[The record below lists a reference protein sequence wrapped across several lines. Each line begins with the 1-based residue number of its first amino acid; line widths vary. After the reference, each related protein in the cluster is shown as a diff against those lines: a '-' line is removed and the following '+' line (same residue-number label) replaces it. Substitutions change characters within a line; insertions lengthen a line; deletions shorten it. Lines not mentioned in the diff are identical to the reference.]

1 MFKRK
6 LKPKP
11 ITRQAFKP
19 FGWLIDYARTALP
32 KSKNLFRI
40 VIRERKKGWRIAYLV
55 VRDRS
60 INRLEQHPDS
70 LESFEPIAGKGLLYV
85 ATKKNRGPIKCFL
98 LDKPVILK
106 KGIWHGVVTRSRE
119 FDIKIVENATVKCAY
134 QPLGFEL
141 C

>member
-1 MFKRK
+1 MPVRR

-11 ITRQAFKP
+11 ITRAGFKP
-19 FGWLIDYARTALP
+19 YGWLIDYARTSLP

-40 VIRERKKGWRIAYLV
+40 VIREPKKGWRIAYLV

-60 INRLEQHPDS
+60 IVGLEQHPDS
-70 LESFEPIAGKGLLYV
+70 FESFEPIAGSGLLYV
-85 ATKKNRGPIKCFL
+85 ATKKSSGPIKCFL

-106 KGIWHGVVTRSRE
+106 KGIWHGIVTRSRE
-119 FDIKIVENATVKCAY
+119 FDVKIVENASVKSAHW
-134 QPLGFEL
+134 PLGFEL